1 MDILLTVL
9 TAIDPQGPYN
19 FWQDAW
25 SVTTD
30 PAHIFA
36 ELVFTVIFDG
46 LIVAVF
52 YNLIFKKIILTKLR
66 KEIHKDI
73 DEAHGTT
80 HEHNSE
86 IS

>member
-1 MDILLTVL
+1 MITLLTL
-9 TAIDPQGPYN
+9 MAIDPQGSYN
-19 FWQDAW
+19 FWQEAW
-25 SVTTD
+25 AVTTD

-52 YNLIFKKIILTKLR
+52 YNLIFKKIILPRLR

-80 HEHNSE
+80 HEHKD
-86 IS
+86 